1 MTTSWLFL
9 AVSIYGALYTLVA
22 YRPPRWSIGVGPVFF
37 AHWLTTE
44 LATHHLVW
52 QAVATVVFARLGA
65 FSHWPGWVGLGI
77 TALSWAGLVGL
88 VRQAHRVETAVEEA
102 LRDGLG
108 GEYRAELGGRFDSRQ
123 RLPRYRLAM
132 AFHFRRRDVQRV
144 ASVPYGPYGRRNT
157 LDVWHHREPAERAPV
172 LFWIHGGGWVIGHKA
187 QQALPMLNHM
197 AAQGWICVSINYR
210 LSPRSKF
217 PDHLVD
223 VKRALAWVRSHIA
236 EYGGDPSF
244 VLVTGGSAGGH
255 LAALT
260 ALTANDPEYQPG
272 FETADTSV
280 QACVPFYGV
289 YDLTNRLRSH
299 PPIEGWGFVRFLE
312 RRVMGV
318 RLRDDPDAFAKAS
331 PVDRVH
337 PDAPP
342 FFVIHGDQ
350 DVLAPVADAREFV
363 QRLRSVSKEPVAYL
377 ELRGAQHAFEVFH
390 SIRTT
395 HVVRGV
401 ERFGAWAHTRHAA
414 KHVGARE
421 AR

>member
-1 MTTSWLFL
+1 M
-9 AVSIYGALYTLVA
+9 
-22 YRPPRWSIGVGPVFF
+22 
-37 AHWLTTE
+37 
-44 LATHHLVW
+44 
-52 QAVATVVFARLGA
+52 
-65 FSHWPGWVGLGI
+65 
-77 TALSWAGLVGL
+77 
-88 VRQAHRVETAVEEA
+88 
-102 LRDGLG
+102 
-108 GEYRAELGGRFDSRQ
+108 
-123 RLPRYRLAM
+123 
-132 AFHFRRRDVQRV
+132 
-144 ASVPYGPYGRRNT
+144 
-157 LDVWHHREPAERAPV
+157 
-172 LFWIHGGGWVIGHKA
+172 
-187 QQALPMLNHM
+187 
-197 AAQGWICVSINYR
+197 
-210 LSPRSKF
+210 
-217 PDHLVD
+217 
-223 VKRALAWVRSHIA
+223 
-236 EYGGDPSF
+236 
-244 VLVTGGSAGGH
+244 
-255 LAALT
+255 
-260 ALTANDPEYQPG
+260 
-272 FETADTSV
+272 
-280 QACVPFYGV
+280 
-289 YDLTNRLRSH
+289 
-299 PPIEGWGFVRFLE
+299 RFLE